1 MCGFAALYAYGVDA
15 LPVDGGV
22 LGSINQAMARRGP
35 DGDGVWLSN
44 DSRVGLAHRR
54 LAIID
59 LRNEAA
65 QPMMLETPEGRLHIS
80 YNGEIYNFREL
91 RRDLED
97 AGHHFKTT
105 SDTEVLLHLYKRY
118 GRAMVERLRGMF
130 AFAIWDEKRRGMLL
144 ARDGFGI
151 KPLYYMDQAG
161 TFSAASQ
168 VKALLAGLKAQGR
181 LRPDFDAAGHVGF
194 FLFGN
199 VPEPHTLYKGIHAL
213 KAGTTLWIDANGP
226 GQEQSFFDV
235 SSCLAE
241 AVGGGTGED
250 LGELL
255 RDSVSHHFVADVP
268 VGVFLSSGL
277 DSATLVGL
285 ASELQGAGLNT
296 LSLGFDE
303 FKGSANDEVPLA
315 ETIAATYGTRQH
327 SVRVA
332 GKDFTKDMD
341 DLLAAMDQ
349 PSIDGVNTYFVAKA
363 AAAEGLKVAIS
374 GLGGDEI
381 FGGYDSFSQVPDLVG
396 GVGRI
401 PGIGGIGRLL
411 RSLSTPLTTIGM
423 PPKAPGLFEYSSCY
437 GDAYL
442 LRRALYMPW
451 ELGSVLGG
459 DMAREGLAAL
469 QARQRLDASQS
480 MIGEPRAKVSAL
492 EMSWY
497 MRNQLLRDAD
507 WAGMAHGLEIR
518 VPFVDTTLFKALA
531 GAIATGRGPGK
542 QAMAAT
548 PKKALPDAVMNR
560 PKSGFLVPIRDWM
573 EGDVGTDRGLRGWA
587 KKVYQ
592 AQISS

>member
-1 MCGFAALYAYGVDA
+1 
-15 LPVDGGV
+15 
-22 LGSINQAMARRGP
+22 
-35 DGDGVWLSN
+35 
-44 DSRVGLAHRR
+44 
-54 LAIID
+54 
-59 LRNEAA
+59 
-65 QPMMLETPEGRLHIS
+65 
-80 YNGEIYNFREL
+80 
-91 RRDLED
+91 
-97 AGHHFKTT
+97 
-105 SDTEVLLHLYKRY
+105 
-118 GRAMVERLRGMF
+118 MVERLRGMF

-161 TFSAASQ
+161 AFSAASQ
-168 VKALLAGLKAQGR
+168 LKALLAGLKAQWR
-181 LRPDFDAAGHVGF
+181 PRPDFNAAGHAGF

-199 VPEPHTLYKGIHAL
+199 VPEPHTLYKGINAL

-235 SSCLAE
+235 SSCLGA
-241 AVGGGTGED
+241 ADGGAGVD

-285 ASELQGAGLNT
+285 ASELQGASLNT

-303 FKGSANDEVPLA
+303 FKGSVNDEVPLA

-332 GKDFTKDMD
+332 GKDFVEDMD

-381 FGGYDSFSQVPDLVG
+381 FGGYDSFSQIPNLVG

-401 PGIGGIGRLL
+401 PGIGEMGRFL
-411 RSLSTPLTTIGM
+411 RSLSMPLTAIGM

-451 ELGSVLGG
+451 ELSSVLGE

-469 QARQRLDASQS
+469 QARRRLDASQS
-480 MIGEPRAKVSAL
+480 MISEPQAKVSAL

-518 VPFVDTTLFKALA
+518 VPFVDTSLFKALA
-531 GAIATGRGPGK
+531 GAIATGCRPGK
-542 QAMAAT
+542 QEMAAT

-560 PKSGFLVPIRDWM
+560 PKSGFFVPISDWM
-573 EGDVGTDRGLRGWA
+573 ERDAGTDRGLRGWA

-592 AQISS
+592 AQISP